1 MIKVRELA
9 EKKYSLFLWCCTG
22 LAVMV
27 TLSFLVRYLNDFRDA
42 LASAGHMAGYLV
54 LFIPLS
60 IGLYRDSDEIGHKI
74 LLFYGLL
81 IMSWVYG
88 LLLSSASWL
97 ALCLGLLFMCGW
109 IRTYDAKWSS
119 LLFVAILLSFLL
131 VGESIPQFGLRLAG
145 SRDLMWASL
154 FDEFLHVIAA
164 LLVVFPLILSEEK
177 LSGKTYLLA
186 IILLA
191 AVLIDLDHINL
202 LLFLRTGRGVLRPR
216 TPAHS
221 FLFGGIFSI
230 PFWFH
235 QDKKFGLAFMLAHF
249 SHILRDSYGGGVVP
263 LLWPFFP
270 LHRYSVLVYPVGMVF
285 LLLICVGFLC
295 REHILEGYLR
305 VARQVFWTG
314 SFALLTSLG
323 IIFFKKTPLALRH
336 QILPKSAWWAQRGIL
351 LLLVLEIFFLSL
363 WFPEEENMAFEKNPG
378 AAAVCPSPHLISG
391 VCAGLVSGNAYAL
404 ATGIFISPYFVF
416 LSVFGILFFL
426 VTHGRKGG
434 LYLSP

>member
-1 MIKVRELA
+1 MIKVRELP
-9 EKKYSLFLWCCTG
+9 EKKYSIFLWCCTG
-22 LAVMV
+22 LAVTV

-42 LASAGHMAGYLV
+42 LANAGHMAGYLV

-60 IGLYRDSDEIGHKI
+60 IGLYKDSEEIGQKI

-81 IMSWVYG
+81 TMFWVYG

-97 ALCLGLLFMCGW
+97 ALGLGLLFMCGW
-109 IRTYDAKWSS
+109 IRRYDAKWSN
-119 LLFVAILLSFLL
+119 LLFVTILLCFLL
-131 VGESIPQFGLRLAG
+131 VGESIPQFGVRLAG
-145 SRDLMWASL
+145 SRNLLWASL

-164 LLVVFPLILSEEK
+164 LWVVFPLILSEK
-177 LSGKTYLLA
+177 KPSGKIYLLA

-202 LLFLRTGRGVLRPR
+202 LLFLRTGRGILWAR

-221 FLFGGIFSI
+221 FFFGGLLSL

-235 QDKKFGLAFMLAHF
+235 RDKKFGLAFVLAHF
-249 SHILRDSYGGGVVP
+249 SHILRDTYGGGLVP
-263 LLWPFFP
+263 LLWPLFP
-270 LHRYSVLVYPVGMVF
+270 LQRYSVLVYPLGMFF
-285 LLLICVGFLC
+285 LLLISLGF
-295 REHILEGYLR
+295 RHRDHILAGYLR
-305 VARQVFWTG
+305 VTGQVFWTG

-323 IIFFKKTPLALRH
+323 IIFFKKPPIALRA
-336 QILPKSAWWAQRGIL
+336 QALPQSASWAQRGIL

-363 WFPEEENMAFEKNPG
+363 WFPEEEDMALEKKSG
-378 AAAVCPSPHLISG
+378 AATGYPSPYLVSG

-404 ATGIFISPYFVF
+404 SAGIFTLPYFIF

-426 VTHGRKGG
+426 ITRCRNQG